1 MQRLIRSFNTLTDDL
16 REKLQ
21 EQYPDGIDNNHIR
34 TLATPKGESLRVIE
48 LRTADAIYLIKIN
61 AESREEIEQFLDQ
74 EEGGANLAE
83 DMDSGEEIETPDSV
97 EGDEEE
103 SDGDDADGEDEDM
116 DEEDGDEDDEEGG
129 DEEFADEDDEDE
141 EKPARKA
148 GKRK

>member
-16 REKLQ
+16 RDKLQ

-74 EEGGANLAE
+74 EQDNEPGGMAE
-83 DMDSGEEIETPDSV
+83 DMDSGEEIETPEGGDEEEEEEGDEDGED

-103 SDGDDADGEDEDM
+103 DDEDGDDEDS
-116 DEEDGDEDDEEGG
+116 
-129 DEEFADEDDEDE
+129 DDEDLDDEGE
-141 EKPARKA
+141 EEERPAKKAARRK
-148 GKRK
+148 